1 MRTSLYLLKN
11 YESFLIGLKY
21 EDSLQFLINEVSKT
35 GFFANSNIPVYNIL
49 HKTTKI
55 KTELVNNLEN
65 EYIQGVKIKEVDD
78 KNNKV
83 NKDSKPLI

>member
-35 GFFANSNIPVYNIL
+35 GFFANTNIPVYNIL
-49 HKTTKI
+49 HQTTKI

-65 EYIQGVKIKEVDD
+65 EFIQGVKIKEVEE
-78 KNNKV
+78 KVKINKENNK
-83 NKDSKPLI
+83 II